1 MNREGPLLETLTR
14 RLAECPPEFLASP
27 RIGAAGK
34 IVVPAVVADLLR
46 GIGGAPLSPTQI
58 KTFEQKTPWQ
68 QRNRVCLILV
78 ACWLLDDP
86 WFRQADMVE
95 PVLGLLTHGLQ
106 DLADAASADRF
117 IADPDRREEL
127 ARVCL
132 KALGVRPAGETMAQ
146 ADDRLVTL
154 SSVERASLLKATAA
168 AEKRA
173 AEIRAAMARKAEEE
187 ANMKAM
193 RE

>member
-14 RLAECPPEFLASP
+14 RLAECPPEFLAAP
-27 RIGAAGK
+27 RLGAAGK
-34 IVVPAVVADLLR
+34 VVVPAVVADLLR
-46 GIGGAPLSPTQI
+46 EVGGVPLTQAQLAG
-58 KTFEQKTPWQ
+58 FENKDPWQ
-68 QRNRVCLILV
+68 RRNRLCLILV
-78 ACWLLDDP
+78 ACWLLDDA
-86 WFRQADMVE
+86 WFRQPALAE
-95 PVLGLLTHGLQ
+95 PVLALLSQGLHGL
-106 DLADAASADRF
+106 AEAASADKF
-117 IADPDRREEL
+117 VTDPDRREEL

-132 KALGVRPAGETMAQ
+132 KGLGLRPAGETIAQ
-146 ADDRLVTL
+146 AEDRLATL

-173 AEIRAAMARKAEEE
+173 ADIRAAMARKAEEE